1 MMPSASIEGEPRAR
15 QGPAAQWTAGIP
27 FESQWELHALRGVFR
42 TEGLRQDWDSYGSL
56 PPSMKAIDVSLH
68 LVRKIAE
75 LDLGDLPVPHVAPV
89 PGGGIQFE
97 WRVGDRELEL
107 EILPDGAIESLR
119 AERGEPLD
127 EAALGPSELHAL
139 LAWVVS
145 TRRSG

>member
-1 MMPSASIEGEPRAR
+1 
-15 QGPAAQWTAGIP
+15 
-27 FESQWELHALRGVFR
+27 V
-42 TEGLRQDWDSYGSL
+42 
-56 PPSMKAIDVSLH
+56 KAIDVSLR

-89 PGGGIQFE
+89 PGGGIQLE

-107 EILPDGAIESLR
+107 EILPDGAIEFLR
-119 AERGEPLD
+119 AERGEPVD
-127 EAALGPSELHAL
+127 EAALDSAQLHSL